1 MPPDEVLSRL
11 DEQVIRLTEAE
22 ADPRHPAATT
32 MAATCLY
39 AVYDPVTRTC
49 TMARAGHPRP
59 RSSTRTATS
68 PSPTCPPEHRSA
80 SDWSPS
86 SP

>member
-1 MPPDEVLSRL
+1 
-11 DEQVIRLTEAE
+11 
-22 ADPRHPAATT
+22 

-39 AVYDPVTRTC
+39 AVYDPVTRYC
-49 TMARAGHPRP
+49 SMARAGHPRS

-80 SDWSPS
+80 SNWSPS